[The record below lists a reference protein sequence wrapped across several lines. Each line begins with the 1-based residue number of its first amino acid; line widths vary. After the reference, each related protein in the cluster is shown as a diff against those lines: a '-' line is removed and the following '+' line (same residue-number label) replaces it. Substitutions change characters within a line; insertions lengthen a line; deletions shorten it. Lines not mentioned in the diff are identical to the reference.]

1 MRDGT
6 RRSGLGVGA
15 VSLLAVVCCAGLP
28 LLVAA
33 GLSVAALAWI
43 GGIAGGTLALAAAIG
58 LLALRGRRR
67 RAPACA
73 VPDEKLRKVV

>member
-1 MRDGT
+1 MTDET

-15 VSLLAVVCCAGLP
+15 VALLAVVCCAGLP

-43 GGIAGGTLALAAAIG
+43 GGVAGGALALAAAIG

-67 RAPACA
+67 RAACA